1 MEAED
6 FFKRW
11 ARRGKDQDGSGADP
25 APASGP
31 ANDPAPDAPATPPV
45 AEDLP
50 PPTLEDVE
58 HLTGDSDFSR
68 FMGREVDET
77 VKRSA
82 MKKLFANPR
91 FNVMDGLDVYIEDY
105 NKFVPLTPD
114 VLAKLEHAKSLL
126 DPLKHLEKP
135 VMRVIDKALGQ
146 DVPDTASAG
155 AVGASGEAG
164 DPGAEKT
171 GAEMTDAA
179 KDDAAKADAAKADA
193 AKADAVASSPEA
205 DRNPAGPAKDA
216 AAASGSGADAA
227 SVPSNHADAARAADN
242 PSDHSDPSHEHPI

>member
-11 ARRGKDQDGSGADP
+11 ARRGKEQDGSGADP
-25 APASGP
+25 APAGGP
-31 ANDPAPDAPATPPV
+31 ANDPAPDAPAMPPA

-58 HLTGDSDFSR
+58 HLTGDSDFLR

-82 MKKLFANPR
+82 MKKLFSNPR

-155 AVGASGEAG
+155 AVGASEETG
-164 DPGAEKT
+164 DPGAEKS
-171 GAEMTDAA
+171 GAEMTG
-179 KDDAAKADAAKADA
+179 AAKAGA
-193 AKADAVASSPEA
+193 AKADAVEADPVATSPEA
-205 DRNPAGPAKDA
+205 DRNPAAGAAKDA

-227 SVPSNHADAARAADN
+227 SVPSTHADAARAADN